1 MGAGLDDD
9 LDRLAVR
16 VRRTERGDGE
26 SLLDLTVFCP
36 LRGRTM
42 SLDECGSCER
52 CEGLTLES
60 GSNRAF
66 LRCHCR
72 PGTEEGALVENHHRA
87 GGRSAA
93 AQTLI
98 SEVMTADVIC
108 VSPDLAVEALT
119 AMFLERNISGAP
131 VVDETGRPIG
141 VVSKTDLV
149 REQQDAGADQETER
163 LLIRRQG
170 YEVELGPGFHAERI
184 ARATVGEIM
193 MPIAFTLPETAS
205 VSRAAALMAL
215 EGVHRLPVISEE
227 GKVVGILSAM
237 DILRWLAETEG
248 YLVPHGHAV
257 GA

>member
-1 MGAGLDDD
+1 MNADDD
-9 LDRLAVR
+9 IGRLAVR
-16 VRRTERGDGE
+16 VRRTEHGDGE

-36 LRGRTM
+36 LRGHTM
-42 SLDECGSCER
+42 SLDDCGSCER

-60 GSNRAF
+60 GSNQAF

-72 PGTEEGALVENHHRA
+72 PQPEEGGTVNSRHRDES
-87 GGRSAA
+87 RSSAN
-93 AQTLI
+93 QTLI
-98 SEVMTADVIC
+98 SEIMTADVIC

-131 VVDETGRPIG
+131 VVDDAGRPIG

-149 REQQDAGADQETER
+149 REQQDAGDDQELER
-163 LLIRRQG
+163 LVIRRQG
-170 YEVELGPGFHAERI
+170 YEVELGPGFHTERI
-184 ARATVGEIM
+184 TRATVGEIM

-205 VSRAAALMAL
+205 VSRASALMAL
-215 EGVHRLPVISEE
+215 EGVHRLPVVSED

-248 YLVPHGHAV
+248 YLVPHARASAG
-257 GA
+257 

>member
-1 MGAGLDDD
+1 MDRARDDD
-9 LDRLAVR
+9 LGRLAVR
-16 VRRTERGDGE
+16 VRRTEQGDGE
-26 SLLDLTVFCP
+26 SVLDLTVFCP
-36 LRGRTM
+36 LRGHTM
-42 SLDECGSCER
+42 SLDDCGSCER

-60 GSNRAF
+60 GGDHAF

-72 PGTEEGALVENHHRA
+72 PGTEEGGVVQSHHRVA
-87 GGRSAA
+87 GRSAA
-93 AQTLI
+93 AETLI

-131 VVDETGRPIG
+131 VVDEDGRPIG

-149 REQQDAGADQETER
+149 REQQDAGNDQETER
-163 LLIRRQG
+163 VVIRRQG
-170 YEVELGPGFHAERI
+170 YEVELGPGFHTERI
-184 ARATVGEIM
+184 TRATVGEIM

-215 EGVHRLPVISEE
+215 EGVHRLPVVSEA

-237 DILRWLAETEG
+237 DILRWLAESEG
-248 YLVPHGHAV
+248 YLVPRGRA
-257 GA
+257 ADE